1 VSNPKSAAALNRVF
15 AICVVVAAW
24 AAALPAL
31 AQAVPPD
38 GPDIPTI
45 VNNENESGAYGQD
58 LSSPP
63 PPKAWDQESIW
74 NMKVEGFN
82 DNQGRPIYQPLVVNQ
97 NGREILYLGNL
108 GGNLLNP
115 LTGKVE
121 PNGTSII
128 DVSDVAQPKF
138 LFHIPGPSGPVAN
151 AGSQMV
157 RVCGGSVL
165 PHGEKGKW
173 YLLRTFGNV
182 GPDEAHQIWDVTDPA
197 APKFITTIV
206 SGLSNTHKNWWEC
219 DTGIAYLVA
228 GSKADGWQQSG
239 SAQHLKIYDLSDPAH
254 PVYIRDFG
262 LVGQQPDADVKTA
275 QSCAAA
281 PGPNCYEGSK
291 NPPGGVHGPISM
303 GPTVNRIYMPY
314 GVGKDGVIQI
324 VDREKLLDGCKAP
337 TASPHCATNPTQA
350 ELLYPQVSVISM
362 NPENGGHSAMPV
374 LGVPVPEQAEHY
386 ADGASQKKDILI
398 VSSESTAN
406 NCFGQQPHEAWI
418 LDITDAATPW
428 PIATLNVPQQPGDFC
443 AKGARFGAHAVAE
456 AIYPPYYG
464 KIIGVSWFNAGAR
477 LWDIRDPKNPRPI
490 AYFIQAPN
498 QNTIASCATING
510 VSTCHN
516 AAMNDYVEFDDRGY
530 IYAADRAGSGVT
542 ILSLTGDALKVI
554 APAPPGVTQPAH

>member
-1 VSNPKSAAALNRVF
+1 MNRVF

-38 GPDIPTI
+38 GPDIPAI
-45 VNNENESGAYGQD
+45 VNNENEAGAYGQD
-58 LSSPP
+58 LSAPP

-128 DVSDVAQPKF
+128 DVTDVAQPKF

-157 RVCGGSVL
+157 RVCSGSVL

-239 SAQHLKIYDLSDPAH
+239 SAQHLKIYDLSDPAQS
-254 PVYIRDFG
+254 G
-262 LVGQQPDADVKTA
+262 LYPRLRPRRPTAGRRRQDRAELRCRARPELLRRQQKSTGRRAWAD
-275 QSCAAA
+275 
-281 PGPNCYEGSK
+281 
-291 NPPGGVHGPISM
+291 
-303 GPTVNRIYMPY
+303 
-314 GVGKDGVIQI
+314 
-324 VDREKLLDGCKAP
+324 LDG
-337 TASPHCATNPTQA
+337 TNGQSH
-350 ELLYPQVSVISM
+350 LYALWRRQ
-362 NPENGGHSAMPV
+362 G
-374 LGVPVPEQAEHY
+374 
-386 ADGASQKKDILI
+386 
-398 VSSESTAN
+398 
-406 NCFGQQPHEAWI
+406 
-418 LDITDAATPW
+418 
-428 PIATLNVPQQPGDFC
+428 
-443 AKGARFGAHAVAE
+443 RR
-456 AIYPPYYG
+456 YPDRRPG
-464 KIIGVSWFNAGAR
+464 KIAR
-477 LWDIRDPKNPRPI
+477 TAARRPPPHRIARPI
-490 AYFIQAPN
+490 RRKRNCSIRKS
-498 QNTIASCATING
+498 AS
-510 VSTCHN
+510 S
-516 AAMNDYVEFDDRGY
+516 R
-530 IYAADRAGSGVT
+530 
-542 ILSLTGDALKVI
+542 
-554 APAPPGVTQPAH
+554 